1 MHDADRIPPGSD
13 ACRPES
19 YRMPWDNALNTGK
32 GRDFQTLAAELI
44 GERLGVRFLQDEPI
58 SIGRPAK
65 LHKFDLISE
74 DRQHVGECKNYAWTE
89 TGNMP
94 SAKMAFLN
102 EAVLYLSHVSSD
114 VHKFIVL
121 RLDRHARRN
130 ETLVAYYLRTYRHL
144 LDGLTIYEIDV
155 PTRNVEEHEVR
166 GGA

>member
-1 MHDADRIPPGSD
+1 
-13 ACRPES
+13 
-19 YRMPWDNALNTGK
+19 MPFDNALNTGK

-44 GERLGVRFLQDEPI
+44 GEHVGVRFLQDEPI

-65 LHKFDLISE
+65 LHKFDLVSE
-74 DRQHVGECKNYAWTE
+74 DRRHVGECKNYAWTE

-102 EAVLYLSHVSSD
+102 EAVLYLSHVPSD

-144 LDGLTIYEIDV
+144 LDGLRNRRPHAERRGARG
-155 PTRNVEEHEVR
+155 TRR
-166 GGA
+166 RLIALRRRRARSCTA